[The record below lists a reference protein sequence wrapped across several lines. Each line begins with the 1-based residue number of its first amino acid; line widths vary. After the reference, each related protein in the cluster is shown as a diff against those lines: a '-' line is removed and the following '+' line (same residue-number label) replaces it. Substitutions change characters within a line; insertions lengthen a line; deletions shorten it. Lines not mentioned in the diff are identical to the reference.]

1 MQTYHSKSR
10 NMFHDH
16 GCKINHWWAIE
27 NQSWNHGSIADSIN
41 IFHSTIWP
49 NAPCVHPKHP
59 QWCLCVHRCAFKRM
73 FKQTVYRVN
82 QWCFQCLLC
91 CWFVHACVSLL
102 WWCSKYPMCYKQIH
116 SWVDI
121 WDCTLEIKCQTC
133 VNTIHAMYIHTSSTI
148 WAEKKGRSTCACTLA
163 SPGYAYCRATKGA
176 RDVWNICIYL
186 PRKSKDQTLPIGNR
200 ESFTWIIP
208 KTILCLVLDFQGLCL
223 TFNIYT

>member
-1 MQTYHSKSR
+1 MTKCTLCPSQ
-10 NMFHDH
+10 
-16 GCKINHWWAIE
+16 
-27 NQSWNHGSIADSIN
+27 
-41 IFHSTIWP
+41 
-49 NAPCVHPKHP
+49 APPMMPLCPSLRLLRVFKHT
-59 QWCLCVHRCAFKRM
+59 VHR
-73 FKQTVYRVN
+73 VD

-91 CWFVHACVSLL
+91 CWFVSACVSLL

-133 VNTIHAMYIHTSSTI
+133 VNTMHTMYIHTSSTI

-208 KTILCLVLDFQGLCL
+208 KTILCLVLDFQCLCL
-223 TFNIYT
+223 EYTLRQQICNASWHHELATL